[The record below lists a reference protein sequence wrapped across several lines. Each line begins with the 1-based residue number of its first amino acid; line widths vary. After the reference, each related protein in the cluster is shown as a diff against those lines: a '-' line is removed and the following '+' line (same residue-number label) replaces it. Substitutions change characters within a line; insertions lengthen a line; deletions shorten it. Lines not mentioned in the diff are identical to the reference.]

1 MINKRFRFLFLYLQ
15 NMSAMISL
23 NSLKNDNK
31 SEISQNV
38 NINVNNNNKDSQG
51 DIKVS
56 YSDPRSTST
65 NGCSKWNETNNNKI
79 FDYYNNILPNLNN
92 EFYNN
97 IIQIFTYYIDILNEG
112 RFKKLHGQNVLFK
125 KDYLKIIELLTKTYI
140 TNNEDCNIK
149 MYVDENIGCF
159 ANDWVIDSI
168 SCSYKGGF
176 IDIFTKSA
184 EIVNIL
190 QMMKIDKQRI
200 INQ

>member
-1 MINKRFRFLFLYLQ
+1 
-15 NMSAMISL
+15 MSAMISL

-31 SEISQNV
+31 SEINQNV
-38 NINVNNNNKDSQG
+38 QINVNNKEPAG

-56 YSDPRSTST
+56 YAEPITST
-65 NGCSKWNETNNNKI
+65 DNNKI
-79 FDYYNNILPNLNN
+79 FDYYENILPNINN
-92 EFYNN
+92 EYYNN
-97 IIQIFTYYIDILNEG
+97 LCQVFTYYIDVLNEG
-112 RFKKLHGQNVLFK
+112 RYKKIRGQNVLFK

-149 MYVDENIGCF
+149 MYIDENIGCF

-176 IDIFTKSA
+176 IDIFTRSA

-190 QMMKIDKQRI
+190 QMMKIDKSRI

>member
-1 MINKRFRFLFLYLQ
+1 
-15 NMSAMISL
+15 MISL

-38 NINVNNNNKDSQG
+38 NINVNNNNDNTTK

-56 YSDPRSTST
+56 YNDNATLST
-65 NGCSKWNETNNNKI
+65 NGCSKWNETKTRANIDDAQI
-79 FDYYNNILPNLNN
+79 FDYYNNILPNINN
-92 EFYNN
+92 EYYNN
-97 IIQIFTYYIDILNEG
+97 LCKVFACYIDILNSG

-125 KDYLKIIELLTKTYI
+125 KDYLRIIELLTKTYI

-159 ANDWVIDSI
+159 VNDWVIDSI

-176 IDIFTKSA
+176 IDIFTRSA

-200 INQ
+200 INEN

>member
-1 MINKRFRFLFLYLQ
+1 
-15 NMSAMISL
+15 MSAMISL

-31 SEISQNV
+31 SEINQNV
-38 NINVNNNNKDSQG
+38 QINVNNKEPAG

-56 YSDPRSTST
+56 YAEPMISTD
-65 NGCSKWNETNNNKI
+65 NNKI
-79 FDYYNNILPNLNN
+79 FDYYENILPNINN
-92 EFYNN
+92 EYYNN
-97 IIQIFTYYIDILNEG
+97 LCKIFTYYIDVLNEG
-112 RFKKLHGQNVLFK
+112 RYKKIHGQNVLFK
-125 KDYLKIIELLTKTYI
+125 KDYLKIIDLLTKTYI

-149 MYVDENIGCF
+149 MYIDENIGCF
-159 ANDWVIDSI
+159 VNDWVIDSI

-190 QMMKIDKQRI
+190 QMMKIDKSRI

>member
-1 MINKRFRFLFLYLQ
+1 
-15 NMSAMISL
+15 MISL

-38 NINVNNNNKDSQG
+38 QINVNNKETAG

-56 YSDPRSTST
+56 YAEPMTST
-65 NGCSKWNETNNNKI
+65 DNNKI
-79 FDYYNNILPNLNN
+79 FDYYENILPNINN
-92 EFYNN
+92 EYYNN
-97 IIQIFTYYIDILNEG
+97 IIKVFTYYIDILNEG
-112 RFKKLHGQNVLFK
+112 RYKKIHGQNVLFK

-149 MYVDENIGCF
+149 MYIDENIGCF
-159 ANDWVIDSI
+159 VNDWVIDSI

-176 IDIFTKSA
+176 IDIFTRSA

-190 QMMKIDKQRI
+190 QMMKIDKSRI
-200 INQ
+200 INSD

>member
-1 MINKRFRFLFLYLQ
+1 
-15 NMSAMISL
+15 MSAMISL

-38 NINVNNNNKDSQG
+38 NINVNNNKDSQG

-56 YSDPRSTST
+56 YNDKATPRISTD
-65 NGCSKWNETNNNKI
+65 NNKI
-79 FDYYNNILPNLNN
+79 FDYYENILPNINN

-97 IIQIFTYYIDILNEG
+97 LCKVFTYYIDVLNEG

-176 IDIFTKSA
+176 IDIFTRSA

>member
-1 MINKRFRFLFLYLQ
+1 
-15 NMSAMISL
+15 MISL

-38 NINVNNNNKDSQG
+38 NINVNNNDNTTK

-56 YSDPRSTST
+56 YNDNATPLT
-65 NGCSKWNETNNNKI
+65 KIEDMQI
-79 FDYYNNILPNLNN
+79 FDYYENILPNINN
-92 EFYNN
+92 EYYNN
-97 IIQIFTYYIDILNEG
+97 VIKVFACYIDILNEG
-112 RFKKLHGQNVLFK
+112 RFKRLHGQNVLFK
-125 KDYLKIIELLTKTYI
+125 KDYLRIIELLTKTYI

-149 MYVDENIGCF
+149 MYVDENVGCF

-176 IDIFTKSA
+176 IDIFTRSA

>member
-1 MINKRFRFLFLYLQ
+1 
-15 NMSAMISL
+15 MSAMISL

-38 NINVNNNNKDSQG
+38 NINVNNNKDSQG
-51 DIKVS
+51 DIKVL
-56 YSDPRSTST
+56 YADNTAT
-65 NGCSKWNETNNNKI
+65 TTENNKI
-79 FDYYNNILPNLNN
+79 FDYYENILPNINN
-92 EFYNN
+92 EYYNN
-97 IIQIFTYYIDILNEG
+97 IIKVFTYYIDILNEG
-112 RFKKLHGQNVLFK
+112 RYKKIHGQNVLFK

-149 MYVDENIGCF
+149 IYIDENIGCF

-176 IDIFTKSA
+176 IDIFTRSA

>member
-1 MINKRFRFLFLYLQ
+1 
-15 NMSAMISL
+15 MISL

-38 NINVNNNNKDSQG
+38 SINVNNNDNTTK

-56 YSDPRSTST
+56 YNDNDKTLI
-65 NGCSKWNETNNNKI
+65 KQEDMQI
-79 FDYYNNILPNLNN
+79 FDYYNNILPNINN
-92 EFYNN
+92 ECYNN
-97 IIQIFTYYIDILNEG
+97 IIKVFAYYIDILNEG
-112 RFKKLHGQNVLFK
+112 RYKKMHGQNVLFK
-125 KDYLKIIELLTKTYI
+125 NDYLKIIELLTKTYI

-149 MYVDENIGCF
+149 MYIDENVGCF
-159 ANDWVIDSI
+159 TNDWVIDSI

-176 IDIFTKSA
+176 IDIFTRSA